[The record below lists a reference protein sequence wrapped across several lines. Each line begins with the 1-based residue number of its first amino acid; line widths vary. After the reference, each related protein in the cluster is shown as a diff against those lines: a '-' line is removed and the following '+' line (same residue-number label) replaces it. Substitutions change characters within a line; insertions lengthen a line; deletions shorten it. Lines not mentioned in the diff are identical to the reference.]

1 MILLLGKNNCRPL
14 NCLPLFDR
22 VIMKRNADECG
33 FSRRR
38 KSERKRKG
46 RSASGFVFSSLL
58 SLAFLFLFSF
68 AGVEAQI
75 ATATATVGSEEE
87 ETFAVKSYVNGTVA
101 VVSKTEILIDASVVR
116 VPSDVYIA
124 ALEDDSLD
132 LTGDV
137 GYDLDKVE
145 AQLTK
150 LSDTLANVKL
160 LSASDAG
167 NVQCNRD
174 GTKEMR
180 FDFESKAFDAT
191 HCVCKDQFVGDLCET
206 AVGALPGDYTDFIAA
221 VNECLTVDPVHGICP
236 DSAFGVMSDWDV
248 SLVSNFAE
256 AFKSR
261 STFNANIT
269 GWDTRSVVD
278 FTGTFESCQAF
289 NQDLSRW
296 STSTATSMSRM
307 FFSATEF
314 DSDLSGWDTSKVAK
328 LDYSFAYASKFKGV
342 GLSNWNTAK
351 VTTLEGTFYGAAV
364 FDENISS
371 WTTTKVKNMNLT
383 FATYY
388 GGAHAFNQPIG
399 TWDTSSVT
407 AMETTFYS
415 NPNFNQNLKWNT
427 SLVESMYGMFGYA
440 SKFNGEL
447 ATNEALGY
455 WGTGSV
461 KDFSTMFARSS
472 FNQDISGWDTSS
484 AEDMSYMFSGV
495 SSFNQDLSK
504 WDVSKVTTFKST
516 FNDCQNLDTDL
527 SQWDVSSVMSFQQTF
542 TKAYLMNSDMS
553 LWNTAK
559 VTNMY
564 GMFQYART
572 FNSPIINWDVSKV
585 TDMRYMFYGALAF
598 QQDISSW
605 TGTAATTAQSNMFLG
620 ATAFEAKFACADAVT
635 GPASSCDTIK
645 STWLITAYSYLGEG
659 ECRQSDGSYPIKF
672 SKGYYDLNPH
682 TSGTNAE
689 QALDRCKAKCFA
701 FAWCLAAEVVLRD
714 IWDTPECRLITDWNA
729 YVVESTNTFQN
740 NQWGGTQ
747 SIDGENYQTYCNGG
761 SSPCSSS
768 NVFDGGKLNSRDG
781 YHCYIKTASI

>member
-553 LWNTAK
+553 LWNTAE
-559 VTNMY
+559 VTSMY
-564 GMFQYART
+564 GMFAYART

-605 TGTAATTAQSNMFLG
+605 TGTAATTAQSNMFFG
-620 ATAFEAKFACADAVT
+620 ATAFEANFACDDAVS
-635 GPASSCDTIK
+635 GPASSCDVRPMDQMPWSGTVNNGEVTLNGDAKSDYTVYVWHADVHTGGYAYVQFHYADGVVDEIRHTGNGSRK
-645 STWLITAYSYLGEG
+645 FLKSDGTWTGWFTVGSHGTTLRTQLGLVKYYDIDCTQVAGTSTWYFTTS
-659 ECRQSDGSYPIKF
+659 SGSV
-672 SKGYYDLNPH
+672 SKIDLKEDSN
-682 TSGTNAE
+682 
-689 QALDRCKAKCFA
+689 
-701 FAWCLAAEVVLRD
+701 
-714 IWDTPECRLITDWNA
+714 
-729 YVVESTNTFQN
+729 
-740 NQWGGTQ
+740 WGGMK
-747 SIDGENYQTYCNGG
+747 SVEVYRE
-761 SSPCSSS
+761 S
-768 NVFDGGKLNSRDG
+768 
-781 YHCYIKTASI
+781 

>member
-1 MILLLGKNNCRPL
+1 MFSNATTPKSSREGTIEEEDQEDKTLKKRFFFSGKPIV
-14 NCLPLFDR
+14 DR
-22 VIMKRNADECG
+22 LIVYRSVIAMRKRNADECG
-33 FSRRR
+33 FSRRS

-75 ATATATVGSEEE
+75 ATATAIVGSGE

-124 ALEDDSLD
+124 ALEDDRLD

-174 GTKEMR
+174 GTKEVR
-180 FDFESKAFDAT
+180 FDFESKAFDPT
-191 HCVCKDQFVGDLCET
+191 HCVCKDRFVGDLCET
-206 AVGALPGDYTDFIAA
+206 AVGPLSGDYGEFTTA
-221 VNECLTVDPVHGICP
+221 VNECLEVDPVHGICP

-307 FFSATEF
+307 FYSATEF

-328 LDYSFAYASKFKGV
+328 LDYSFAFASKFKGV
-342 GLSNWNTAK
+342 GLSNWNTAE
-351 VTTLEGTFYGAAV
+351 VTTLVGTFYEAAI

-371 WTTTKVKNMNLT
+371 WTTTKVKNMDLT
-383 FATYY
+383 FATSS

-407 AMETTFYS
+407 TMEATFYS

-427 SLVESMYGMFGYA
+427 SLVENMYGMFGYA

-447 ATNEALGY
+447 ASNEALGY

-461 KDFSTMFARSS
+461 KDFSTMFAKSS

-484 AEDMSYMFSGV
+484 AEDMSYMFYGV

-504 WDVSKVTTFKST
+504 WDVSKVTTFRST
-516 FNDCQNLDTDL
+516 FDDCQNLDTDL
-527 SQWDVSSVMSFQQTF
+527 SQWDVSSVKSFQKTF

-553 LWNTAK
+553 LWNTAN

-564 GMFQYART
+564 GMFQNART
-572 FNSPIINWDVSKV
+572 FNSPIRNWDVSKV
-585 TDMRYMFYGALAF
+585 TDMRYMFKGALAF

-605 TGTAATTAQSNMFLG
+605 TGTAAATAQSNMFSS
-620 ATAFEAKFACADAVT
+620 ATAFQARFTCTDAVT
-635 GPASSCDTIK
+635 GPARSCVLKQSLWSASYCPLGSWVYNNDYTTHETNPGSVGTPEACIELVR
-645 STWLITAYSYLGEG
+645 TECPTAKIANMGSQGDCWCQYH
-659 ECRQSDGSYPIKF
+659 DGSVTEIVATGTG
-672 SKGYYDLNPH
+672 GYM
-682 TSGTNAE
+682 S
-689 QALDRCKAKCFA
+689 
-701 FAWCLAAEVVLRD
+701 CLLA
-714 IWDTPECRLITDWNA
+714 
-729 YVVESTNTFQN
+729 
-740 NQWGGTQ
+740 
-747 SIDGENYQTYCNGG
+747 
-761 SSPCSSS
+761 
-768 NVFDGGKLNSRDG
+768 
-781 YHCYIKTASI
+781 